1 MKYLLLALCLTSLL
15 PGAARAGDS
24 VPAIEV
30 KQKSNFDAANA
41 RDPFWPIG
49 WKRPGPKNPNA
60 NAGPDLSPN
69 AFSLTSVTIG
79 TGAHF
84 AIRVENDVLVE
95 HVGDAVVDGVAEA
108 ATGANQRLAL
118 EPQRGAAERADQEGQ
133 QFGLQLGTQVYQ
145 VTLRSIED
153 GQVIL
158 VWQDNEIV
166 VPLRRK

>member
-15 PGAARAGDS
+15 PRAARAGDA
-24 VPAIEV
+24 VPAITL

-60 NAGPDLSPN
+60 NGGPDLSPN

-79 TGAHF
+79 TGPHF
-84 AIRVENDVLVE
+84 AILN
-95 HVGDAVVDGVAEA
+95 GK
-108 ATGANQRLAL
+108 TI
-118 EPQRGAAERADQEGQ
+118 QEGQ
-133 QFGLQLGTQVYQ
+133 RFGLQLGTQVYQ

-153 GQVIL
+153 GQVVLI
-158 VWQDNEIV
+158 WQENEIV